1 MIARLLLTVGCRFTA
16 AVDAPGNQTK
26 GLIMIARA
34 AALTVGGLAI
44 LLAGIALGEAAASP
58 IKWVAVPLRTHQFGH
73 LRAPDAI
80 VARAGPS
87 QVGFKKSG
95 NGCGCIDGPG
105 GPVLFDVAPNR
116 SIWLFDVLN
125 HRLLVWKQGRPARP
139 RSISLKGLDVRDFAL
154 GRDGTVYLYAVY
166 AEPPAGDSGANLW
179 ALTPGAKVLWRA
191 HALMGNAL
199 RIGPNGALYSVGVR
213 RAAAW
218 TPLTS
223 SAGRPLSLAQQRR
236 GTTAFQPLAGGMHL
250 IANQLGPHEVHFA
263 LVDRAQKVVR
273 AWRVTGRTQMALAP
287 GAMTPWVVGG
297 ELVVQLDVSRQ
308 TKGAFLWEHQVLR
321 LGSSGSRA
329 SFSLDA
335 KALCCNDG
343 TGSITPLRIASDG
356 RLYQLRTNP
365 KTGVSVA
372 RYSLGVRKE
381 S

>member
-1 MIARLLLTVGCRFTA
+1 
-16 AVDAPGNQTK
+16 
-26 GLIMIARA
+26 MIARA
-34 AALTVGGLAI
+34 AALTVGGMAI
-44 LLAGIALGEAAASP
+44 LLAGIALGTAAASP
-58 IKWVAVPLRTHQFGH
+58 IKWVAVPLGTHQFGH

-87 QVGFKKSG
+87 QVGFKKGG

-125 HRLLVWKQGRPARP
+125 HRLLVWKQGRPAGPART
-139 RSISLKGLDVRDFAL
+139 IKLKGLDVRDFAL

-199 RIGPNGALYSVGVR
+199 RIGPNGALYSVGVK

-218 TPLTS
+218 TPLTT

-236 GTTAFQPLAGGMHL
+236 GTTQFQPLGGGMHL

-263 LVDRAQKVVR
+263 LVDRAEKVVR
-273 AWRVTGRTQMALAP
+273 AWRVTGRAKLALAP
-287 GAMTPWVVGG
+287 DTLTPSLVGG

-321 LGSSGSRA
+321 LGPSGSRA

-343 TGSITPLRIASDG
+343 TGSITPLRITSG
-356 RLYQLRTNP
+356 GQLYQLRTNP
-365 KTGVSVA
+365 KAGVSVA
-372 RYSLGVRKE
+372 RYSLGSRKE

>member
-1 MIARLLLTVGCRFTA
+1 
-16 AVDAPGNQTK
+16 
-26 GLIMIARA
+26 MIARA
-34 AALTVGGLAI
+34 ALSTIAGLAI
-44 LLAGIALGEAAASP
+44 LLAGITLGTAAASP
-58 IKWVAVPLRTHQFGH
+58 IKWVAVPLGTHQFGH

-87 QVGFKKSG
+87 QVGFKKGG

-125 HRLLVWKQGRPARP
+125 HRLLVWQPGHPPHP

-154 GRDGTVYLYAVY
+154 GRDGTIYLNAVY

-179 ALTPGAKVLWRA
+179 ALTGGGKVLWRA

-199 RIGPNGALYSVGVR
+199 RIGPNGALYSVGGK
-213 RAAAW
+213 RAGAW
-218 TPLTS
+218 TPLTTS
-223 SAGRPLSLAQQRR
+223 TGRALSLAQQRR
-236 GTTAFQPLAGGMHL
+236 GTVQSQPLAGGMHL

-263 LVDRAQKVVR
+263 LVDSTQKVVR
-273 AWRVTGRTQMALAP
+273 AWRVTGRSQLALAP
-287 GAMTPWVVGG
+287 GVLTPSLVGR

-321 LGSSGSRA
+321 LGPSGSRA

-372 RYSLGVRKE
+372 RYSVGARKE